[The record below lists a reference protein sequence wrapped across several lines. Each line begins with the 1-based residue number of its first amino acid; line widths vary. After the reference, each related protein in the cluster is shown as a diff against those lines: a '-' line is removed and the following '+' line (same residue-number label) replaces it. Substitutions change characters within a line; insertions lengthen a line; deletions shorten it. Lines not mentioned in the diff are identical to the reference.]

1 MMRFPDQDA
10 IIATAEGVVK
20 EPPDGPLGSA
30 AAAVD
35 VGADDGTRNVA
46 TV

>member
-30 AAAVD
+30 AAVD